1 MFSRYHIL
9 LYFKNKTGRQIF
21 EIFLVNQ
28 TCPEDYF
35 ECGTLEMCIPS
46 LWRCDG
52 DNDCYDK
59 SDEVS
64 RFDLIIAVPMSK
76 SVIFSLSLKRS
87 IALYHLAVRHTSSAV
102 MAVAFRRIGAA
113 TLITTAMTAATKL
126 IAVSDGNFVYFS
138 CRIEMKMARSIG
150 TLVTN
155 PHPTHRE
162 GG

>member
-1 MFSRYHIL
+1 M
-9 LYFKNKTGRQIF
+9 
-21 EIFLVNQ
+21 NQ

-76 SVIFSLSLKRS
+76 SFIFSLSQKVNCTLPS
-87 IALYHLAVRHTSSAV
+87 CSA
-102 MAVAFRRIGAA
+102 AHFQC
-113 TLITTAMTAATKL
+113 
-126 IAVSDGNFVYFS
+126 GNGR
-138 CRIEMKMARSIG
+138 CI
-150 TLVTN
+150 
-155 PHPTHRE
+155 PTHWRCDFDNDCDDGSDE
-162 GG
+162 AHCGK